1 MRDGNHWRERGRG
14 VPPAFQWSE
23 RFMPAYRFDFIGAT
37 GHIERVRRQ
46 QLRGDQQ
53 AEVYA
58 EGLLQAAE
66 PFITVVEAWEHTRL
80 VCRVRRD
87 RNSD

>member
-1 MRDGNHWRERGRG
+1 
-14 VPPAFQWSE
+14 
-23 RFMPAYRFDFIGAT
+23 MPAYRFDFIGAT

-58 EGLLQAAE
+58 GGLLQAAE
-66 PFITVVEAWEHTRL
+66 HFITVVEAWEHARL

>member
-1 MRDGNHWRERGRG
+1 L
-14 VPPAFQWSE
+14 E

-37 GHIERVRRQ
+37 GHIERARRQ

-58 EGLLQAAE
+58 ERFLLAAE
-66 PFITVVEAWEHTRL
+66 PFISTVEVWEHTRL

>member
-1 MRDGNHWRERGRG
+1 
-14 VPPAFQWSE
+14 
-23 RFMPAYRFDFIGAT
+23 MPAYRFDFIGAT
-37 GHIERVRRQ
+37 GHIERARRQ
-46 QLRGDQQ
+46 QLRSDQQ

-66 PFITVVEAWEHTRL
+66 PFIAAVEAWEHTRL